1 MEQPQLNPE
10 FIIQSLQ
17 IQLSEAHLRIAER
30 DALITEYYQKIQELE
45 KELAA
50 LKEKVKQWG
59 ELMGFLNDLVNLTQV
74 QFFIKYWWLWLLYV
88 LFIMGS

>member
-1 MEQPQLNPE
+1 LEQPQLNPE

-50 LKEKVKQWG
+50 LKEKVKQ
-59 ELMGFLNDLVNLTQV
+59 
-74 QFFIKYWWLWLLYV
+74 
-88 LFIMGS
+88 